1 MTSFEVEML
10 INNIFFNVCN
20 RIACNQYYL
29 RLLWNFQWTNIN
41 LVLNR
46 LTKAQHIESK
56 RPVITSGTWQIARL
70 WRNFVN
76 KPVIFYKMSSRALRK
91 LQRDDL
97 ENLNIPEDNSDN
109 EEETHVSQNRKNKK
123 KQKAKVG
130 NLFDLVS
137 QSLLSILC
145 KKGIFFIKWITTL

>member
-1 MTSFEVEML
+1 
-10 INNIFFNVCN
+10 
-20 RIACNQYYL
+20 
-29 RLLWNFQWTNIN
+29 
-41 LVLNR
+41 
-46 LTKAQHIESK
+46 
-56 RPVITSGTWQIARL
+56 
-70 WRNFVN
+70 
-76 KPVIFYKMSSRALRK
+76 MSSRALRK

-97 ENLNIPEDNSDN
+97 ENLNIPEDN

-145 KKGIFFIKWITTL
+145 KKRIFFIK